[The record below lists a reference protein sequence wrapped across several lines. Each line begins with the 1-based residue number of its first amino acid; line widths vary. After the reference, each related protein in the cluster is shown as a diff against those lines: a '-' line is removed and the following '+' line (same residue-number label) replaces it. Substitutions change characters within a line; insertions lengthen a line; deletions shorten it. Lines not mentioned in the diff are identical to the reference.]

1 MSTINF
7 WAAWIGILLGMLTG
21 ALQGLLF
28 HRENWL
34 GGYSSWTRRMLR
46 LGHISFFGIA
56 FLNLAFVNTIYLL
69 GEGDFPMLPSLL
81 LVAGALLM
89 PGVCYLSA
97 WRRPFRHLFFLPV
110 LTLLVSTGSVVTGGI
125 LS

>member
-89 PGVCYLSA
+89 PAVCYLSA

-110 LTLLVSTGSVVTGGI
+110 LTLLVATGSVVNGGI